1 MSSNDASTKTKSVF
15 ATLQGIFASVHPSIR
30 NREQRRRSR
39 LLSWVLLTIL
49 VAGAVIVAGDIRA
62 VQSQQVPHH
71 TDILIS
77 IAALIVL
84 GVSYALNRLGWL
96 RPAAIIALT
105 VMTVSIF
112 AAAIPSPSV
121 DDVGIL
127 YFIVIPVVFS
137 SLLMPLTYTFVMIGL
152 VTAGMILFDYLVPGL
167 DSSDVPVISTL
178 LISGL
183 VLLSVHHRR
192 LLESDKQA
200 DLSESEE
207 RFRTIVSHAPEA
219 ILLLKRNG
227 VVAEANDHARRLLD
241 APKMVGNSIGE
252 VLGNGGNEGAA
263 RLLTSRLVEANGSG
277 PIRFDLKWLRDG
289 GDPVVCETQLVK
301 LPGSRSDLVR
311 ASLIDVTERRNAEE
325 KLRHL
330 ATHDPLTDLPNRALF
345 SDRLDAAAARA
356 DRSGTKFAVLFLD
369 LDNFKRVNDAFG
381 HRHGDE
387 LLKRIATRLT
397 TGLRGT
403 DTVARFGGDEFA
415 VLVEGLDN
423 PISVVPVLEK
433 VINQVAQ
440 PMVLRTSKVGVTTSI
455 GVSIY
460 PDNGDGADELLQASD
475 TALYAAKL
483 AGKNAYAFYDAR
495 MAESTVERLA
505 LTADLRRALAEEQ
518 FLVQYQP
525 QVELESGRVVGFEAL
540 VRWNHPDRGILMPD
554 QFLGIAEEGGM
565 IAAIGDWVL
574 HRACRQVRAWADEG
588 FDGVRVSVN
597 LSAGQVR
604 DRQII
609 TTVRSALEENDLAP
623 QQLELELTE
632 NILFQETEGAAA
644 LLRRIKDLG
653 IRLAVDDFGS
663 GYSTLRQIASFPID
677 VIKIDKLFASG
688 VLTDTRDAAVVEGLA
703 RIAQNLGLSTIGEGI
718 EDTDQLEMYRRFGF
732 DMIQGF
738 VYSPPVDPQTC
749 TDLLA
754 CPSWL

>member
-1 MSSNDASTKTKSVF
+1 
-15 ATLQGIFASVHPSIR
+15 
-30 NREQRRRSR
+30 
-39 LLSWVLLTIL
+39 LTIL

>member
-1 MSSNDASTKTKSVF
+1 
-15 ATLQGIFASVHPSIR
+15 
-30 NREQRRRSR
+30 
-39 LLSWVLLTIL
+39 LTIL

-105 VMTVSIF
+105 VMTISIF

-525 QVELESGRVVGFEAL
+525 QVDLESGRVVGFEAL